1 MGSVNTCLCLQ
12 SLVLGNWELGQSGA
26 LKGYLWLCVFEPVV
40 LGLDKRKT
48 AFSEVDFTQP
58 PQVDKGLQ
66 PFLCLHINTC
76 ALKKML
82 RLSVK
87 SKKMF

>member
-1 MGSVNTCLCLQ
+1 MGSVNTCSRWFLETGTWDKV
-12 SLVLGNWELGQSGA
+12 VLMVV
-26 LKGYLWLCVFEPVV
+26 CVFEPVV

-66 PFLCLHINTC
+66 SFLC
-76 ALKKML
+76 A
-82 RLSVK
+82 R
-87 SKKMF
+87 

>member
-1 MGSVNTCLCLQ
+1 MWDKV
-12 SLVLGNWELGQSGA
+12 VLMVV
-26 LKGYLWLCVFEPVV
+26 CVFEPVV

-66 PFLCLHINTC
+66 SFLC
-76 ALKKML
+76 A
-82 RLSVK
+82 R
-87 SKKMF
+87 

>member
-1 MGSVNTCLCLQ
+1 MV
-12 SLVLGNWELGQSGA
+12 V
-26 LKGYLWLCVFEPVV
+26 CVFEPVV

-66 PFLCLHINTC
+66 SFLCLHVNTY
-76 ALKKML
+76 ALGKW
-82 RLSVK
+82 SDCE
-87 SKKMF
+87 

>member
-1 MGSVNTCLCLQ
+1 MGSVNTCSRWFLETGMWDKV
-12 SLVLGNWELGQSGA
+12 VLMVV
-26 LKGYLWLCVFEPVV
+26 CVFEPVV

-66 PFLCLHINTC
+66 SFLCLHVNT
-76 ALKKML
+76 
-82 RLSVK
+82 
-87 SKKMF
+87 